1 MANIKSAIKRI
12 QVTERQALRNKSI
25 KSAVKTQIKKVI
37 TAIENKD
44 AAAAQTELKAAIKKI
59 SMAASKGLYHKN
71 TAGRKVS
78 RLTKLVNELGK

>member
-59 SMAASKGLYHKN
+59 SMAASKGIYHKN
-71 TAGRKVS
+71 TASRKVS

>member
-37 TAIENKD
+37 TAVENKD
-44 AAAAQTELKAAIKKI
+44 AAAAQTELQAAIKKI
-59 SMAASKGLYHKN
+59 SMAASKGIYHKN
-71 TAGRKVS
+71 TAARKVS
-78 RLTKLVNELGK
+78 RLTKLVNEISK

>member
-59 SMAASKGLYHKN
+59 SMAASKGIYHKN

-78 RLTKLVNELGK
+78 RLTKLVNELNK

>member
-59 SMAASKGLYHKN
+59 SMAASKGIYHKN

-78 RLTKLVNELGK
+78 RLTKLVNELSK

>member
-59 SMAASKGLYHKN
+59 SMAASKGIYHKN

>member
-37 TAIENKD
+37 TEIENKD
-44 AAAAQTELKAAIKKI
+44 TAAAQTELKAAIKKI
-59 SMAASKGLYHKN
+59 SMAASKGIYHKN

-78 RLTKLVNELGK
+78 RLTKLVNEMGK

>member
-44 AAAAQTELKAAIKKI
+44 IAAAQTELKAAIKKI
-59 SMAASKGLYHKN
+59 SMAASKGIYHKN

-78 RLTKLVNELGK
+78 RLTKLVNEMGK

>member
-59 SMAASKGLYHKN
+59 SMAASKGIYHKN

-78 RLTKLVNELGK
+78 RLTKLVNEMGK

>member
-59 SMAASKGLYHKN
+59 SMAASKGIYHKN

-78 RLTKLVNELGK
+78 RLAKLVNEISK